1 MRQYLINSNSLE
13 SIIDSDEYLIP
24 DEIYDQLMLEAHC
37 LEDGLGYEGHGS
49 CSLTTVDTL
58 NYLQDIINII
68 NMVFKDKPYN
78 TRDVFIDLDSLN
90 TISKNILYII
100 MYSNLDTKELSMYLA
115 NIFKEDFVNR
125 LVVSL
130 MPMIDRF
137 KNDTA
142 EVVGFDFYT
151 IKIFNIKDNTVDLAV
166 ISI

>member
-1 MRQYLINSNSLE
+1 
-13 SIIDSDEYLIP
+13 
-24 DEIYDQLMLEAHC
+24 
-37 LEDGLGYEGHGS
+37 
-49 CSLTTVDTL
+49 
-58 NYLQDIINII
+58 
-68 NMVFKDKPYN
+68 
-78 TRDVFIDLDSLN
+78 
-90 TISKNILYII
+90 
-100 MYSNLDTKELSMYLA
+100 MYLA

-142 EVVGFDFYT
+142 DVVGFDFYT